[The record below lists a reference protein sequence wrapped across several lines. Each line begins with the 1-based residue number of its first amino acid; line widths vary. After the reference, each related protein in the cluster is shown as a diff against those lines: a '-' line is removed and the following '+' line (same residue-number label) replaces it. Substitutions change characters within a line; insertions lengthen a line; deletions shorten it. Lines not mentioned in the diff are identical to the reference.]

1 MRCAKNWQLNL
12 EALSKLSEGAN
23 VELTGLRAFAESLSN
38 DRLGVM
44 ANTESKMGKA
54 KHGFIC
60 IGWWQ
65 TETVIHNDQTFTFSP
80 FGIGRIDGW
89 ILMDWQRTEV
99 CDIGHKHA
107 VERWHNHPSLAPR
120 KKEPPVPHIPRE
132 VWRKL
137 KRKTKDVE
145 KAPWPGRD

>member
-1 MRCAKNWQLNL
+1 
-12 EALSKLSEGAN
+12 
-23 VELTGLRAFAESLSN
+23 
-38 DRLGVM
+38 M

-65 TETVIHNDQTFTFSP
+65 TATVVHKDQTFTFSP
-80 FGIGRIDGW
+80 FGLGQIDGW

-99 CDIGHKHA
+99 CDMGHKHA
-107 VERWHNHPSLAPR
+107 VERWHNSPSLTPR
-120 KKEPPVPHIPRE
+120 KKEPPAPHIPRE
-132 VWRKL
+132 VWRVL

-145 KAPWPGRD
+145 KEPWPGQD